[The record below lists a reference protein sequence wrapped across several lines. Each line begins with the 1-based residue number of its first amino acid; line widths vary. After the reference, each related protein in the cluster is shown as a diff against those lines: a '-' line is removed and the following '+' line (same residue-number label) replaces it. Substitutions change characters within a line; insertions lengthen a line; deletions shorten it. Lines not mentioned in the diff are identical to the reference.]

1 MSEIKSWLF
10 VKINKFDKPLARLMG
25 GRGEKEVQINTIRNE
40 RCDITKIPQ
49 ILKGLFFMNKFV
61 MINLTT

>member
-49 ILKGLFFMNKFV
+49 ILK
-61 MINLTT
+61 